1 MYWNRKYLNLYKMRI
16 VCKNIYYN
24 LSFYLMY
31 NSCCR
36 SVSYIRL
43 SVSVSQGRFVAF
55 GSENLMDVME

>member
-1 MYWNRKYLNLYKMRI
+1 MRI

-31 NSCCR
+31 NSCR

-55 GSENLMDVME
+55 GTANFMDAME